1 LSARIAHP
9 LDART
14 NCPRSNKKPVIRYRS
29 QLLYRRSYKPARIL
43 RARPGFVQLSYR
55 PRRRCQ
61 PRFDR
66 DLSFLVSF

>member
-1 LSARIAHP
+1 M
-9 LDART
+9 
-14 NCPRSNKKPVIRYRS
+14 KPVIRYRS